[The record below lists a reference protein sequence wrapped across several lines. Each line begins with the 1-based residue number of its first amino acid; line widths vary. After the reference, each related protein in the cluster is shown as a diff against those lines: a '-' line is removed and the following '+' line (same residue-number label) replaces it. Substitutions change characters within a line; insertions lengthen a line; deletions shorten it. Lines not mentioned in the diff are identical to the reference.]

1 MKHQPPRL
9 LRHIRARPR
18 LLLAIVAGL
27 LLYAALPGATQL
39 SGASRFL
46 LSWNAAVFLYLLLA
60 GLMMGRSTPALMRR
74 RAVQQDE
81 GRRMVL
87 LLVVVSVVASLLA
100 IVAELSNVHTLSP
113 GVRNGHILL
122 TALTIVMSW
131 LFTHLMFALHY
142 AHDYYLNESR
152 GQPCGLDFPG
162 ESEPDYGDFLYFA
175 FVIGTSAQTADV
187 TLTSRAMRR
196 TGLLHCVLAFFFNT
210 AVLALTINIGAGLLQ
225 G

>member
-1 MKHQPPRL
+1 MKHKPPLL

-18 LLLAIVAGL
+18 LIFAIVAGL
-27 LLYAALPGATQL
+27 LIYGALPRAPQLLGAT
-39 SGASRFL
+39 RFL
-46 LSWNAAVFLYLLLA
+46 LSWNAAVFLYLALA
-60 GLMMGRSTPALMRR
+60 GLMMGRSTPVVMRR

-81 GRRMVL
+81 GRRMAL
-87 LLVVVSVVASLLA
+87 LLVVVSLVASLLA
-100 IVAELSNVHTLSP
+100 IVAELAM
-113 GVRNGHILL
+113 VRNLAPAVRDGHILL
-122 TALTIVMSW
+122 TGVTIVMSW

-142 AHDYYLNESR
+142 AHDYYLSESR

-162 ESEPDYGDFLYFA
+162 ESQPDYGDFLYFA

-196 TGLLHCVLAFFFNT
+196 TGMLHCVLAFFFNT
-210 AVLALTINIGAGLLQ
+210 AVLALTINIAAGLLQ

>member
-1 MKHQPPRL
+1 MNHKHPLL
-9 LRHIRARPR
+9 LRHLRARPR
-18 LLLAIVAGL
+18 LALAVGVGL
-27 LLYAALPGATQL
+27 LLYAALPGAPQL
-39 SGASRFL
+39 LGATRFL
-46 LSWNAAVFLYLLLA
+46 LSWNAAGVLYLVLA
-60 GLMMGRSTPALMRR
+60 GWMMARSTQALMRR

-81 GRRMVL
+81 GQRMVL

>member
-1 MKHQPPRL
+1 MKHKHPLL

-18 LLLAIVAGL
+18 FAMAIVAGL
-27 LLYAALPGATQL
+27 LIHAALPGAPQL
-39 SGASRFL
+39 LGATRFL
-46 LSWNAAVFLYLLLA
+46 LSWNAAVFLYLVLA
-60 GLMMGRSTPALMRR
+60 GLMMGRSTPVVMRQ

-81 GRRMVL
+81 GRRMAL
-87 LLVVVSVVASLLA
+87 LLVVVSLVASLLA
-100 IVAELSNVHTLSP
+100 IVAELAMVRNLSP
-113 GVRNGHILL
+113 AVRDGHILL
-122 TALTIVMSW
+122 TGVTIVMSW

-142 AHDYYLNESR
+142 AHDYYLSESR

-162 ESEPDYGDFLYFA
+162 ESQPDYGDFLYFA

-196 TGLLHCVLAFFFNT
+196 TGMLHCVLAFFFNT
-210 AVLALTINIGAGLLQ
+210 AVLALTINIAAGLLQ